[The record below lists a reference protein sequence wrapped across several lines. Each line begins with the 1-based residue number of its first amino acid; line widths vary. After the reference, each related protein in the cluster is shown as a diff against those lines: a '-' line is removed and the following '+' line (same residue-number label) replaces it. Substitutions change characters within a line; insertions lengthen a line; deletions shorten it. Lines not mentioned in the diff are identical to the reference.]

1 MAWLYDTSLRKMT
14 TSRYHD
20 IAGVPVA
27 YGNGMEPLSA
37 TVAHNIQSSSSTP
50 YSVRYAESNAVA
62 RSRINEDHLTEGI
75 LVLVPSYGHELHTAR
90 KFPAKSSP
98 QEPVSDEPDA
108 EPTVVHHR

>member
-1 MAWLYDTSLRKMT
+1 
-14 TSRYHD
+14 
-20 IAGVPVA
+20 
-27 YGNGMEPLSA
+27 MEPLSA

-75 LVLVPSYGHELHTAR
+75 LVLVPSCGHELHTAR

-108 EPTVVHHR
+108 EPTVVHRR